1 MGDLTDHP
9 DGLPNGGFL
18 TPVDVL
24 VACTVVQAL
33 ERTAEAREAAV
44 KAFDEAG
51 CFTANDVFILPDMI
65 ISTCIE
71 GLDEVTKHRF
81 RNVVSFYRDTEEDC
95 IASDIDRL
103 ILASMV
109 PSRESVCVC

>member
-65 ISTCIE
+65 ISTCI
-71 GLDEVTKHRF
+71 R
-81 RNVVSFYRDTEEDC
+81 S
-95 IASDIDRL
+95 I
-103 ILASMV
+103 
-109 PSRESVCVC
+109 PS